1 MQFALAGLPVEQ
13 GAMRT
18 GESET
23 AADIDAQLL
32 ALLRENSRRQ
42 VSSIA
47 SALGVSR
54 ATVYSRIARLE
65 QEGIIEGY
73 TVRIGLEHDRR
84 LVRAHVMIKLIPKLT
99 RETAAQLVAMR
110 GVTAL
115 HSISGEFDMIAMI
128 EGVNVGE
135 LDVVIDAIG
144 MLDGVEKTNSSII
157 LSTKFVR

>member
-1 MQFALAGLPVEQ
+1 MKNGD
-13 GAMRT
+13 
-18 GESET
+18 SET
-23 AADIDAQLL
+23 SGDIDVQLL

-42 VSSIA
+42 VSTLA

-65 QEGIIEGY
+65 QDGIIEGY

-99 RETAAQLVAMR
+99 RETEKKLVAMP
-110 GVTAL
+110 GLTAL

-128 EGVNVGE
+128 EGANVGE
-135 LDVVIDAIG
+135 LDVLIDAIG